1 MREQQHAFT
10 GVRNMN
16 AVASLFKT
24 SSGRS
29 RSYSDIVLVFGVVA
43 IVALM
48 ILPLPMAVID
58 TLVAINI
65 LVGIGLL
72 LIAIYI
78 PTPVAF
84 SSFPSV
90 LMLTTLFRLALSIAI
105 TRSILLHAD
114 AGHII
119 DTFGNVVV
127 SGNLVVGLV
136 VFLIITVVQFIVVA
150 KGAERVAEVAARFS
164 LDAMPG
170 KQLSIDS
177 DLRSGILDKDEAK
190 RKRRLLE
197 IESQLHGSLDGA
209 MKFVKGDAIAGIV
222 IIIINLLGGLAVGM
236 LQGGLS
242 LGDAVHTYSILTIGD
257 GLVSQIPALL
267 ASMSAGLIVT
277 RTANDGEAKH
287 LGAAIASQISNEP
300 RVILVTGLIA
310 LLMMSVP
317 GFPIVVFMLLGGS
330 FVALGLWR
338 FRHNVS
344 FLRKLFRVS
353 DSKDL
358 LPLDVVASDELS
370 APPAL
375 LIEMD
380 MQTLRLLGPASVRTA
395 LRETVGL
402 LREEYGVPLPA
413 PALRAGQGLPENTYR
428 VYAHGVRIGS
438 GRVQPGAHFL
448 PASRADRFA
457 LPPPGGAADQQS
469 YLPAFPGEWRDG
481 ASSGAALG
489 ALDVLRRHLRDALEQ
504 HLNLFV
510 GIQETSN
517 LFNGLSRDYPDLIRE
532 MLRVVSPQR
541 VADILKR
548 LVEERIPVRHLRDVF
563 EAVTDAASREKDIV
577 LVSEYVRVA
586 LRRHISDRYA
596 GASRT
601 LHVLVA
607 HPELE
612 DRLRRSVH
620 VSGGS
625 AQLAVEPQLAENL
638 LEQIRGRVRSS
649 LDANVALLCSMDVRR
664 HLRKLTEIEFSEL
677 PVLSYQELVPDVKLV
692 PLGQLAA

>member
-1 MREQQHAFT
+1 MSVA
-10 GVRNMN
+10 
-16 AVASLFKT
+16 ASLAKLRQA
-24 SSGRS
+24 GP

-48 ILPLPMAVID
+48 ILPLPMAAID
-58 TLVAINI
+58 TLVAVNI

-119 DTFGNVVV
+119 DTFGRVVV

-136 VFLIITVVQFIVVA
+136 IFLIITVVQFIVVA

-190 RKRRLLE
+190 RRRRHLE

-222 IIIINLLGGLAVGM
+222 IIVINLLGGLAVGM
-236 LQGGLS
+236 LQRDLS
-242 LGDAVHTYSILTIGD
+242 LGDAIHTYSILTIGD
-257 GLVSQIPALL
+257 GLVAQIPALL

-277 RTANDGEAKH
+277 RTAHDGEAKH
-287 LGAAIASQISNEP
+287 LGAAISAQISNEP
-300 RVILVTGLIA
+300 RVIMITGLIA
-310 LLMMSVP
+310 LMMMMVP
-317 GFPIVVFMLLGGS
+317 GFPIFVFLLIGLV
-330 FVALGLWR
+330 FVGIGAWR
-338 FRHNVS
+338 FRNTVG
-344 FLRKLFRVS
+344 FLRRLFRVP
-353 DSKDL
+353 DTSKEL
-358 LPLDVVASDELS
+358 QPLDVVASDELTS
-370 APPAL
+370 PPAL
-375 LIEMD
+375 LVEMD
-380 MQTLRLLGPASVRTA
+380 AQMLRAIGPAPIRLV

-402 LREEYGVPLPA
+402 LREEYGVPLPP
-413 PALRAGQGLPENTYR
+413 PALRAGAALPPNSYR
-428 VYAHGVRIGS
+428 VLAHGVRIGS
-438 GRVQPGAHFL
+438 GRLLPGARFL
-448 PASRADRFA
+448 PSAGKTPVAA
-457 LPPPGGAADQQS
+457 LPGAQGSEDAS
-469 YLPAFPGEWRDG
+469 YLPAFPGEWREEHEHTIGGNAAND
-481 ASSGAALG
+481 AALD
-489 ALDVLRRHLRDALEQ
+489 ALDVLRRHLRGALEQ
-504 HLNLFV
+504 HLSLFV

-517 LFNGLSRDYPDLIRE
+517 LFNGLSREYPDLVRE

-541 VADILKR
+541 VADVLKR

-577 LVSEYVRVA
+577 LVSEYVRIA

-596 GASRT
+596 GAGRT
-601 LHVLVA
+601 LPVLVA

-620 VSGGS
+620 VSGGGT
-625 AQLAVEPQLAENL
+625 QLAVEPELAERL
-638 LEQIRGRVRSS
+638 LERMRERVQAAETRI
-649 LDANVALLCSMDVRR
+649 ALLCSMDVRR
-664 HLRKLTEIEFSEL
+664 HLRKLTELEFPEL
-677 PVLSYQELVPDVKLV
+677 PVLSYQELVPDVKLI
-692 PLGQLAA
+692 PIGQLAAT

>member
-1 MREQQHAFT
+1 MVGGRRA
-10 GVRNMN
+10 MN
-16 AVASLFKT
+16 AVASLFKFG
-24 SSGRS
+24 SGS

-58 TLVAINI
+58 TLVAVNI

-136 VFLIITVVQFIVVA
+136 IFLIITVVQFIVVA

-177 DLRSGILDKDEAK
+177 DLRSGLLDKDEAK
-190 RKRRLLE
+190 RKRRMLE
-197 IESQLHGSLDGA
+197 VESQLHGSLDGA

-236 LQGGLS
+236 MQRGLS
-242 LGDAVHTYSILTIGD
+242 LGDAIHTYSILTIGD
-257 GLVSQIPALL
+257 GLVAQIPALL

-287 LGAAIASQISNEP
+287 LGAAIASQVTNEP

-310 LLMMSVP
+310 LAMMGVP
-317 GFPIVVFMLLGGS
+317 GFPIVVFLLLGLT
-330 FVALGLWR
+330 FVGIGAWR
-338 FRHNVS
+338 FRHSVG
-344 FLRKLFRVS
+344 FLRKLFRVTE
-353 DSKDL
+353 SKDL

-375 LIEMD
+375 LLEMD
-380 MQTLRLLGPASVRTA
+380 MQTLRLLGPANVRA
-395 LRETVGL
+395 VLRETVGT
-402 LREEYGVPLPA
+402 LREEYGVPLPP
-413 PALRAGQGLPENTYR
+413 PALRAGTGLPANAYR
-428 VYAHGVRIGS
+428 VVAHGVRVGS
-438 GRVQPGAHFL
+438 GRLQPGARFL
-448 PASRADRFA
+448 PAGRAGAA
-457 LPPPGGAADQQS
+457 LPVPAGDDAQ
-469 YLPAFPGEWRDG
+469 YLPAFPGEWREVHDDG
-481 ASSGAALG
+481 SGTTALG
-489 ALDVLRRHLRDALEQ
+489 ALDVLRRHLRGALEQ

-517 LFNGLSRDYPDLIRE
+517 LFNGLARDYPDLVRE

-596 GASRT
+596 GSSRT
-601 LHVLVA
+601 LHVVVA

-625 AQLAVEPQLAENL
+625 AQLAVEPQLAESL
-638 LEQIRGRVRSS
+638 LAQIHGRV
-649 LDANVALLCSMDVRR
+649 DGNADINVALLCSMDVRR
-664 HLRKLTEIEFSEL
+664 HLRKLTEIEFPEL

-692 PLGQLAA
+692 PLGQLTA

>member
-1 MREQQHAFT
+1 M
-10 GVRNMN
+10 
-16 AVASLFKT
+16 SLFR
-24 SSGRS
+24 SNGGRP
-29 RSYSDIVLVFGVVA
+29 RSYSDLVLVFGVVA

-58 TLVAINI
+58 TLVAINM

-136 VFLIITVVQFIVVA
+136 IFLIITVVQFIVVA

-236 LQGGLS
+236 LQGGMS
-242 LGDAVHTYSILTIGD
+242 LGSAIHTYSILTIGD

-277 RTANDGEAKH
+277 RTASDGEAKH
-287 LGAAIASQISNEP
+287 LGAAIASQISSEP
-300 RVILVTGLIA
+300 RVILITGLIA
-310 LLMMSVP
+310 LLMMTVP
-317 GFPIVVFMLLGGS
+317 GFPVIVFLM
-330 FVALGLWR
+330 LGLFFVGIGAWR
-338 FRHNVS
+338 FRNS
-344 FLRKLFRVS
+344 NRLLRKLFRVAENT
-353 DSKDL
+353 KDL
-358 LPLDVVASDELS
+358 LPLDLVASDELT

-375 LIEMD
+375 LLEMD
-380 MQTLRLLGPASVRTA
+380 MQTLRLLGPANVRAA
-395 LRETVGL
+395 LRETVGV
-402 LREEYGVPLPA
+402 LREEYGVPMPP
-413 PALRAGQGLPENTYR
+413 PALRAGTGLAPNTYR
-428 VYAHGVRIGS
+428 VFVHGVRIGS
-438 GRVQPGAHFL
+438 GHLQPGSRFL
-448 PASRADRFA
+448 PAPRGGRAA
-457 LPPPGGAADQQS
+457 LPAPSDGATGQE
-469 YLPAFPGEWRDG
+469 YLPAFPGEWRDSAD
-481 ASSGAALG
+481 ASALG
-489 ALDVLRRHLRDALEQ
+489 ALDVLRRHLRDSLEQ

-517 LFNGLSRDYPDLIRE
+517 LFNGLSREYPDLVRE

-548 LVEERIPVRHLRDVF
+548 LVEERVPVRHLRDVF

-596 GASRT
+596 GANRT

-638 LEQIRGRVRSS
+638 LAQVHAKVRST
-649 LDANVALLCSMDVRR
+649 DDNRVALLCSMDVRR
-664 HLRKLTEIEFSEL
+664 HLRKLTEIEFPAL

-692 PLGQLAA
+692 PLGQLAAA

>member
-1 MREQQHAFT
+1 
-10 GVRNMN
+10 MN
-16 AVASLFKT
+16 AVAALFKFG
-24 SSGRS
+24 SGN
-29 RSYSDIVLVFGVVA
+29 RSYSDIVLVCGVVA

-58 TLVAINI
+58 TLVAVNI

-78 PTPVAF
+78 PAPTAF

-105 TRSILLHAD
+105 TRSILLNAD

-136 VFLIITVVQFIVVA
+136 IFLIITVVQFIVVA

-190 RKRRLLE
+190 RKRRMLE
-197 IESQLHGSLDGA
+197 VESQLHGSLDGA

-236 LQGGLS
+236 MQRGLS
-242 LGDAVHTYSILTIGD
+242 LGDAIHTYSILTIGD
-257 GLVSQIPALL
+257 GLVAQIPALL

-310 LLMMSVP
+310 LAMMSVP
-317 GFPIVVFMLLGGS
+317 GFPIVVFLLLGVT
-330 FVALGLWR
+330 FVGIGLWR
-338 FRHNVS
+338 FRNSVGI
-344 FLRKLFRVS
+344 LRKLFRVTE
-353 DSKDL
+353 SKDL
-358 LPLDVVASDELS
+358 LPLDVVASDELT

-375 LIEMD
+375 LLEMD
-380 MQTLRLLGPASVRTA
+380 LQTLRLLGPANVRSV
-395 LRETVGL
+395 LRETVGM
-402 LREEYGVPLPA
+402 LREEYGVPLPP
-413 PALRAGQGLPENTYR
+413 PALRAGNGLPANAYR
-428 VYAHGVRIGS
+428 VFAHGVRIGS
-438 GRVQPGAHFL
+438 GRLQPGARFL
-448 PASRADRFA
+448 PADRSAAA
-457 LPPPGGAADQQS
+457 LPAPDDDAQ
-469 YLPAFPGEWRDG
+469 YLPAFPGEWRETHDDG
-481 ASSGAALG
+481 AGGTAIG
-489 ALDVLRRHLRDALEQ
+489 ALDVLRRHLRGALEQ

-517 LFNGLSRDYPDLIRE
+517 LFNGLARDYPDLVRE

-596 GASRT
+596 GSSRT
-601 LHVLVA
+601 LHVVVA

-625 AQLAVEPQLAENL
+625 AQLAVEPQLAESL
-638 LEQIRGRVRSS
+638 LAQIHGRVNGNT
-649 LDANVALLCSMDVRR
+649 DMNVALLCSMDVRR
-664 HLRKLTEIEFSEL
+664 HMRKLTEIEFAEL

-692 PLGQLAA
+692 PLGQLTA

>member
-1 MREQQHAFT
+1 
-10 GVRNMN
+10 MN
-16 AVASLFKT
+16 AVAALFKF
-24 SSGRS
+24 GGGKS

-58 TLVAINI
+58 TLVAVNI

-78 PTPVAF
+78 PAPVAF

-136 VFLIITVVQFIVVA
+136 IFLIITVVQFIVVA

-236 LQGGLS
+236 LQRGLP
-242 LGDAVHTYSILTIGD
+242 LGDAIHTYSILTIGD
-257 GLVSQIPALL
+257 GLVAQIPALL

-277 RTANDGEAKH
+277 RTANDGEGKH

-310 LLMMSVP
+310 LTMMGVP
-317 GFPIVVFMLLGGS
+317 GFPIFVFLLLGLF
-330 FVALGLWR
+330 FVAIGAWR
-338 FRHNVS
+338 FRHSVG
-344 FLRKLFRVS
+344 FLRKLFRVG

-358 LPLDVVASDELS
+358 LPADVVASDELT

-375 LIEMD
+375 LLEMD
-380 MQTLRLLGPASVRTA
+380 VQTLRVLGANNVRTA
-395 LRETVGL
+395 LRETVGN
-402 LREEYGVPLPA
+402 LREEYGVPLP
-413 PALRAGQGLPENTYR
+413 PPSLRAGTNLPANAYR

-438 GRVQPGAHFL
+438 GRLQPGARFL
-448 PASRADRFA
+448 PAGRAA
-457 LPPPGGAADQQS
+457 LPAPTGDSDESP
-469 YLPAFPGEWRDG
+469 YLPAFPGEWREVAEG
-481 ASSGAALG
+481 GSHGNALG
-489 ALDVLRRHLRDALEQ
+489 ALDVLHRHLRDALEQ

-517 LFNGLSRDYPDLIRE
+517 LFNGLARDYPDLVRE

-596 GASRT
+596 GSSRI
-601 LHVLVA
+601 LQVVVA

-625 AQLAVEPQLAENL
+625 AQLAVEPQLAESL
-638 LEQIRGRVRSS
+638 LAQIHARVDGSA
-649 LDANVALLCSMDVRR
+649 DTNVALLCSMDVRR
-664 HLRKLTEIEFSEL
+664 HLRKLTEIEFPTL

-692 PLGQLAA
+692 PLGQLTA

>member
-1 MREQQHAFT
+1 
-10 GVRNMN
+10 MN
-16 AVASLFKT
+16 AVASLFKFG
-24 SSGRS
+24 SGT
-29 RSYSDIVLVFGVVA
+29 RSYSDIVLVCGVVA

-58 TLVAINI
+58 TLVAVNI

-78 PTPVAF
+78 PAPTAF

-105 TRSILLHAD
+105 TRSILLNAD

-136 VFLIITVVQFIVVA
+136 IFLIITVVQFIVVA

-190 RKRRLLE
+190 RKRRMLE
-197 IESQLHGSLDGA
+197 VESQLHGSLDGA

-236 LQGGLS
+236 MQRGLS
-242 LGDAVHTYSILTIGD
+242 LGDAIHTYSILTIGD
-257 GLVSQIPALL
+257 GLVAQIPALL

-310 LLMMSVP
+310 LAMMSVP
-317 GFPIVVFMLLGGS
+317 GFPIVVFFLLGVT
-330 FVALGLWR
+330 FVGIGLWR
-338 FRHNVS
+338 FRNSVG
-344 FLRKLFRVS
+344 FLRKLFRVAE
-353 DSKDL
+353 SKDL
-358 LPLDVVASDELS
+358 LPLDVVASDELI

-375 LIEMD
+375 LLEMD
-380 MQTLRLLGPASVRTA
+380 LQTMRLLGPANVRAA
-395 LRETVGL
+395 LRETVGM
-402 LREEYGVPLPA
+402 LREEYGVPLPP
-413 PALRAGQGLPENTYR
+413 PALRAGSGIPANSYR
-428 VYAHGVRIGS
+428 VFAHGVRIGS
-438 GRVQPGAHFL
+438 GRLQPGARFL
-448 PASRADRFA
+448 PADRSAAA
-457 LPPPGGAADQQS
+457 LPAPNDEAQ
-469 YLPAFPGEWRDG
+469 YLPAFPGEWREGHDEG
-481 ASSGAALG
+481 GGSAALG
-489 ALDVLRRHLRDALEQ
+489 ALDVLRRHLRGALEQ

-517 LFNGLSRDYPDLIRE
+517 LFNGLARDYPDLVRE

-596 GASRT
+596 GSSRT
-601 LHVLVA
+601 LHVVVA

-625 AQLAVEPQLAENL
+625 AQLAVEPQLAESL
-638 LEQIRGRVRSS
+638 LGQIHGRVSGNT
-649 LDANVALLCSMDVRR
+649 DMNVALLCSMDVRR
-664 HLRKLTEIEFSEL
+664 HLRKLTEIEFAEL

-692 PLGQLAA
+692 PLGQLTA

>member
-1 MREQQHAFT
+1 
-10 GVRNMN
+10 MN
-16 AVASLFKT
+16 AVASLFKFG
-24 SSGRS
+24 SGGS

-58 TLVAINI
+58 TLVAVNI

-78 PTPVAF
+78 PAPTAF

-136 VFLIITVVQFIVVA
+136 IFLIITVVQFIVVA

-177 DLRSGILDKDEAK
+177 DLRSGLVDKDEAK

-236 LQGGLS
+236 LQNGLS

-287 LGAAIASQISNEP
+287 LGAAIASQITNEP

-310 LLMMSVP
+310 LLMMTVP
-317 GFPIVVFMLLGGS
+317 GFPVPVFLLLGLA
-330 FVALGLWR
+330 FVGIGAWR
-338 FRHNVS
+338 FRHSVG

-375 LIEMD
+375 LLEMD
-380 MQTLRLLGPASVRTA
+380 LQTLQQLGAANVRNI
-395 LRETVGL
+395 LRETVGN
-402 LREEYGVPLPA
+402 LREEYGVPMPA
-413 PALRAGQGLPENTYR
+413 PALRAGHSLPPNAYR
-428 VYAHGVRIGS
+428 VFVHGVRVGIG
-438 GRVQPGAHFL
+438 RLHPGARFL
-448 PASRADRFA
+448 PAPRGGGRAA
-457 LPPPGGAADQQS
+457 LPAPAGDAENSS
-469 YLPAFPGEWRDG
+469 YLPAFPGEWREAAEAG
-481 ASSGAALG
+481 ASGEGAIG
-489 ALDVLRRHLRDALEQ
+489 ALEVLRRHLRDSFEQ
-504 HLNLFV
+504 HLSLFV
-510 GIQETSN
+510 GIQEASN
-517 LFNGLSRDYPDLIRE
+517 LFNGLSRDYPDLVRE

-577 LVSEYVRVA
+577 LVAEYVRVA

-596 GASRT
+596 GVSRT

-625 AQLAVEPQLAENL
+625 AQLAVEPQLAESL
-638 LEQIRGRVRSS
+638 LGQVHARVAASV
-649 LDANVALLCSMDVRR
+649 DANVVLLCSMDVRR
-664 HLRKLTEIEFSEL
+664 HLRKLTEIEFPAL
-677 PVLSYQELVPDVKLV
+677 PVLSYQELVPDVRLV
-692 PLGQLAA
+692 PLGQLTAT

>member
-1 MREQQHAFT
+1 
-10 GVRNMN
+10 MN
-16 AVASLFKT
+16 AVAALFKFG
-24 SSGRS
+24 SGN
-29 RSYSDIVLVFGVVA
+29 RSYSDIVLVCGVVA

-58 TLVAINI
+58 TLVAVNI

-78 PTPVAF
+78 PAPTAF

-105 TRSILLHAD
+105 TRSILLNAD

-136 VFLIITVVQFIVVA
+136 IFLIITVVQFIVVA

-190 RKRRLLE
+190 RKRRMLE

-236 LQGGLS
+236 MQRGLS
-242 LGDAVHTYSILTIGD
+242 LGEAIHTYSILTIGD
-257 GLVSQIPALL
+257 GLVAQIPALL

-277 RTANDGEAKH
+277 RTANDGEGKH
-287 LGAAIASQISNEP
+287 LGAAIASQITNEP

-310 LLMMSVP
+310 LAMMGVP
-317 GFPIVVFMLLGGS
+317 GFPIIVFLLLGLT
-330 FVALGLWR
+330 FVGIGLWR
-338 FRHNVS
+338 FRNSVGI
-344 FLRKLFRVS
+344 LRKLFRVTET
-353 DSKDL
+353 KDL
-358 LPLDVVASDELS
+358 LPLDVVASDELT

-375 LIEMD
+375 LLEMD
-380 MQTLRLLGPASVRTA
+380 LQTLRLLGPANVRA
-395 LRETVGL
+395 VLRETVGT
-402 LREEYGVPLPA
+402 LREEYGVPLPP
-413 PALRAGQGLPENTYR
+413 PALRAGNGLPANAYR
-428 VYAHGVRIGS
+428 VVAHGVRIGS
-438 GRVQPGAHFL
+438 GRLQPGARFL
-448 PASRADRFA
+448 PADRSAAA
-457 LPPPGGAADQQS
+457 LPAPDSEAQ
-469 YLPAFPGEWRDG
+469 YLPAFPGEWRDAHDDG
-481 ASSGAALG
+481 AGAAIG

-517 LFNGLSRDYPDLIRE
+517 LFNGLARDYPDLVRE

-596 GASRT
+596 GSSRT
-601 LHVLVA
+601 LHVVVA

-625 AQLAVEPQLAENL
+625 AQLAVEPQLAESL
-638 LEQIRGRVRSS
+638 LAQIHGRVSGNT
-649 LDANVALLCSMDVRR
+649 DMNVALLCSMDVRR
-664 HLRKLTEIEFSEL
+664 HLRKLTEIEFAEL

-692 PLGQLAA
+692 PLGQLTA

>member
-1 MREQQHAFT
+1 
-10 GVRNMN
+10 MN
-16 AVASLFKT
+16 AVAAFFRAG
-24 SSGRS
+24 SGR

-48 ILPLPMAVID
+48 ILPLPMAAID

-105 TRSILLHAD
+105 TRSILLNAD

-136 VFLIITVVQFIVVA
+136 IFLIITVVQFIVVA

-236 LQGGLS
+236 LQHGMA

-257 GLVSQIPALL
+257 GLVGQIPALL

-317 GFPIVVFMLLGGS
+317 GFPVFVFLLLGLV
-330 FVALGLWR
+330 FVGIAAWR
-338 FRHNVS
+338 FRHNVG
-344 FLRKLFRVS
+344 FLRRLFKVGDARE
-353 DSKDL
+353 L
-358 LPLDVVASDELS
+358 MPIDVVASDDLTT
-370 APPAL
+370 PPAL
-375 LIEMD
+375 LVEMD
-380 MQTLRLLGPASVRTA
+380 LQMLRLLGPANVRAA
-395 LRETVGL
+395 LRETVGT
-402 LREEYGVPLPA
+402 LREEYGVPLP
-413 PALRAGQGLPENTYR
+413 PPVLRAGSGLAANAYR
-428 VYAHGVRIGS
+428 VVAHGVRIGS
-438 GRVQPGAHFL
+438 GRLHPGARFL
-448 PASRADRFA
+448 PAARNAAKAA
-457 LPPPGGAADQQS
+457 LPAPAADADAEGA
-469 YLPAFPGEWRDG
+469 YLPAFPGEWREAAEGGGSVG
-481 ASSGAALG
+481 AEDALG
-489 ALDVLRRHLRDALEQ
+489 ALDVLRRHLRGALEQ
-504 HLNLFV
+504 HLNLFI

-517 LFNGLSRDYPDLIRE
+517 LFNGLSRDYPDLVRE

-577 LVSEYVRVA
+577 LVAEYVRVA

-596 GASRT
+596 GAGRT
-601 LHVLVA
+601 LQVLVA

-638 LEQIRGRVRSS
+638 LAQVHARAGAVA
-649 LDANVALLCSMDVRR
+649 DANVVLLCSMDVRR
-664 HLRKLTEIEFSEL
+664 HLRKLTEIEFPEL

>member
-1 MREQQHAFT
+1 MVRREAQ
-10 GVRNMN
+10 GERSMN
-16 AVASLFKT
+16 AVAALFKFG
-24 SSGRS
+24 SGN
-29 RSYSDIVLVFGVVA
+29 RSYSDIVLVCGVVA

-58 TLVAINI
+58 TLVAVNI

-78 PTPVAF
+78 PAPTAF

-105 TRSILLHAD
+105 TRSILLNAD

-136 VFLIITVVQFIVVA
+136 IFLIITVVQFIVVA

-190 RKRRLLE
+190 RKRRMLE

-236 LQGGLS
+236 MQRGLS
-242 LGDAVHTYSILTIGD
+242 LGDAIHTYSILTIGD
-257 GLVSQIPALL
+257 GLVAQIPALL

-277 RTANDGEAKH
+277 RTANDGEGKH
-287 LGAAIASQISNEP
+287 LGAAIASQITNEP

-310 LLMMSVP
+310 LAMMSVP
-317 GFPIVVFMLLGGS
+317 GFPVVVFLLLGLT
-330 FVALGLWR
+330 FVGIGLWR
-338 FRHNVS
+338 FRNSVGW
-344 FLRKLFRVS
+344 LRKLFRVTE
-353 DSKDL
+353 SKDL
-358 LPLDVVASDELS
+358 LPLDVVASDELT

-375 LIEMD
+375 LLEMD
-380 MQTLRLLGPASVRTA
+380 LQTLRLLGPANVRTV
-395 LRETVGL
+395 LRETVGM
-402 LREEYGVPLPA
+402 LREEYGVPLPP
-413 PALRAGQGLPENTYR
+413 PALRAGNGLPANAYR
-428 VYAHGVRIGS
+428 VFAHGVRIGS
-438 GRVQPGAHFL
+438 GRLQPGARFL
-448 PASRADRFA
+448 PADRSAAA
-457 LPPPGGAADQQS
+457 LPAPDDEAQ
-469 YLPAFPGEWRDG
+469 YLPAFPGEWREAHDDG
-481 ASSGAALG
+481 AGGAAIG
-489 ALDVLRRHLRDALEQ
+489 ALDVLRRHLRGALEQ

-517 LFNGLSRDYPDLIRE
+517 LFNGLARDYPDLVRE

-596 GASRT
+596 GSSRT
-601 LHVLVA
+601 LHVVVA

-625 AQLAVEPQLAENL
+625 AQLAVEPQLAESL
-638 LEQIRGRVRSS
+638 LAQIHGRVSGNT
-649 LDANVALLCSMDVRR
+649 DMNVALLCSMDVRR
-664 HLRKLTEIEFSEL
+664 HLRKLTEIEFAEL

-692 PLGQLAA
+692 PLGQLTA